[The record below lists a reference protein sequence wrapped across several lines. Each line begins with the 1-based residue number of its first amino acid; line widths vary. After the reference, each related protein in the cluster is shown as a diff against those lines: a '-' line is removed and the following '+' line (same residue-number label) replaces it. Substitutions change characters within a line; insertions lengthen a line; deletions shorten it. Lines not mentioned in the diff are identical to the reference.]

1 MDHKPTETK
10 DVTPVNDTLED
21 LLNNPFSTPTD
32 TLTTS
37 QQAEI
42 DQLQEQQTA
51 ARLIDKLPAERQEQA
66 KQLAAKIDANDAQSV
81 ISYGSAA
88 QAKLSEFS
96 QSMLNHVQAQDIG
109 PVGDSLTELMY
120 RLQEANPDELRAGEG
135 NIFQRVFG
143 KVKQSIY
150 EVTAKYQKIGA
161 QIDKIS
167 VKLDKEKDGL
177 LKDNLMLE
185 QLYQKNKD
193 YFDALNIYIAAGELK
208 MEELQT
214 TIIPEAMKRAEET
227 GDQMDVQIANDYTQF
242 LDRLDKRTH
251 DLRLARQITIQQA
264 PQIRLIQNT
273 NQALAEKIQASIATA
288 IPLWKN
294 QVVIALT
301 LLRQKDAVTAQRQ
314 VSETTN
320 DLLKKNSEML
330 KISAIE
336 TAKENERGIVDIE
349 TLQTTQN
356 DLIETIQENIAYPK
370 RRKRK
375 TSSCRSRAWTHGRR
389 SETKTV
395 GFNPIDHLSLVT
407 KTNAQQQFI
416 TTVDGRF
423 SYLSSNFSIG
433 VYFSFILLCP

>member
-264 PQIRLIQNT
+264 SQIRLIQNT

-356 DLIETIQENIAYPK
+356 DLIETIQETLRIQKEGKEK
-370 RRKRK
+370 RRHAEVELGHMEEDLKQK
-375 TSSCRSRAWTHGRR
+375 
-389 SETKTV
+389 
-395 GFNPIDHLSLVT
+395 
-407 KTNAQQQFI
+407 
-416 TTVDGRF
+416 
-423 SYLSSNFSIG
+423 
-433 VYFSFILLCP
+433 LLDLTQ

>member
-1 MDHKPTETK
+1 MDNNKPNELK
-10 DVTPVNDTLED
+10 NVTPVDSTLDD

-32 TLTTS
+32 TLTQT

-42 DQLQEQQTA
+42 NALQEQQVAT
-51 ARLIDKLPAERQEQA
+51 RLIDKLPPERQEQA
-66 KQLAAKIDANDAQSV
+66 KQLAGKIDATDAQSV

-88 QAKLSEFS
+88 QTKLSEFS
-96 QSMLNHVQAQDIG
+96 QSMLNHVQVQDIG

-161 QIDKIS
+161 QIDKIA

-208 MEELQT
+208 MEELKT
-214 TIIPEAMKRAEET
+214 TTIPEAMKKAEET

-273 NQALAEKIQASIATA
+273 NQALAEKIQASVATA

-349 TLQTTQN
+349 TLQKTQN
-356 DLIETIQENIAYPK
+356 DLVETIQETLRIQQEGKEK
-370 RRKRK
+370 RRH
-375 TSSCRSRAWTHGRR
+375 A
-389 SETKTV
+389 ELE
-395 GFNPIDHLSLVT
+395 LSNMEEDL
-407 KTNAQQQFI
+407 KQK
-416 TTVDGRF
+416 
-423 SYLSSNFSIG
+423 
-433 VYFSFILLCP
+433 LLDLTQ

>member
-150 EVTAKYQKIGA
+150 EVTAKYQTIGA

-356 DLIETIQENIAYPK
+356 DLIETIQETLRIQKEGKEK
-370 RRKRK
+370 RRHAEVELGHMEEDLKQK
-375 TSSCRSRAWTHGRR
+375 
-389 SETKTV
+389 
-395 GFNPIDHLSLVT
+395 
-407 KTNAQQQFI
+407 
-416 TTVDGRF
+416 
-423 SYLSSNFSIG
+423 
-433 VYFSFILLCP
+433 LLDLTQ

>member
-10 DVTPVNDTLED
+10 DITPVNDTLED

-66 KQLAAKIDANDAQSV
+66 KQLAVKIDANDAQSV

-214 TIIPEAMKRAEET
+214 TIIPEAMKKAEET
-227 GDQMDVQIANDYTQF
+227 GDQMDVQIANEYTQF

-356 DLIETIQENIAYPK
+356 DLIETIQETLRIQKEGKEK
-370 RRKRK
+370 RRH
-375 TSSCRSRAWTHGRR
+375 AEVELGHM
-389 SETKTV
+389 E
-395 GFNPIDHLSLVT
+395 
-407 KTNAQQQFI
+407 
-416 TTVDGRF
+416 
-423 SYLSSNFSIG
+423 
-433 VYFSFILLCP
+433 

>member
-1 MDHKPTETK
+1 MDNKPKE
-10 DVTPVNDTLED
+10 VTPVNDTLDD
-21 LLNNPFSTPTD
+21 LLNNPFSNPTD
-32 TLTTS
+32 KLTQT
-37 QQAEI
+37 QQSEI
-42 DQLQEQQTA
+42 NALQEQQTA

-66 KQLAAKIDANDAQSV
+66 KELAAKIDVSDAQSV

-88 QAKLSEFS
+88 QTKLSEFS

-135 NIFQRVFG
+135 NIFQRMFG

-167 VKLDKEKDGL
+167 VKLEKEKDGL

-214 TIIPEAMKRAEET
+214 TIIPKAMKKAEET

-356 DLIETIQENIAYPK
+356 DLIETIQETLRIQKEGKEK
-370 RRKRK
+370 RRHAEVELGHMEDDLK
-375 TSSCRSRAWTHGRR
+375 
-389 SETKTV
+389 
-395 GFNPIDHLSLVT
+395 
-407 KTNAQQQFI
+407 Q
-416 TTVDGRF
+416 
-423 SYLSSNFSIG
+423 
-433 VYFSFILLCP
+433 

>member
-356 DLIETIQENIAYPK
+356 DLIETIQETLRIQKEGKEK
-370 RRKRK
+370 RRHAEVELGHMEEDLKQK
-375 TSSCRSRAWTHGRR
+375 LLDLTQ
-389 SETKTV
+389 
-395 GFNPIDHLSLVT
+395 I
-407 KTNAQQQFI
+407 
-416 TTVDGRF
+416 
-423 SYLSSNFSIG
+423 
-433 VYFSFILLCP
+433 VYYNC

>member
-1 MDHKPTETK
+1 MENDQK
-10 DVTPVNDTLED
+10 DVTPVNDTLDD
-21 LLNNPFSTPTD
+21 LLNNPFSTPVD
-32 TLTTS
+32 SLTTT
-37 QQAEI
+37 QQSEISALQDQQVAE
-42 DQLQEQQTA
+42 
-51 ARLIDKLPAERQEQA
+51 RLVDKLPADRQAQA
-66 KQLAAKIDANDAQSV
+66 RELASKIDVQDSQAV
-81 ISYGSAA
+81 ITYGSAA
-88 QAKLSEFS
+88 QTKLSEFS

-109 PVGDSLTELMY
+109 PVGDSLTDLMY
-120 RLQEANPDELRAGEG
+120 RLSEANPDQLRAGEG
-135 NIFQRVFG
+135 NFFSKMLG
-143 KVKQSIY
+143 KVKQSVFEI
-150 EVTAKYQKIGA
+150 TAKYQKIGA

-167 VKLDKEKDGL
+167 IKLDHEKNGL
-177 LKDNLMLE
+177 LKDNLMLD
-185 QLYQKNKD
+185 QLYNKNKD

-214 TIIPEAMKRAEET
+214 TIIPEAMKKAEAS

-273 NQALAEKIQASIATA
+273 NQALAEKIQVSINTA

-336 TAKENERGIVDIE
+336 TAKENERGIVDID
-349 TLQTTQN
+349 TLQKTQN
-356 DLIETIQENIAYPK
+356 DLVETIQETLRIQQEGKEK
-370 RRKRK
+370 RRAAEIELGHMEEDLKSK
-375 TSSCRSRAWTHGRR
+375 
-389 SETKTV
+389 
-395 GFNPIDHLSLVT
+395 
-407 KTNAQQQFI
+407 
-416 TTVDGRF
+416 
-423 SYLSSNFSIG
+423 
-433 VYFSFILLCP
+433 LLELTQ

>member
-1 MDHKPTETK
+1 MDNKPKE
-10 DVTPVNDTLED
+10 VTPVNDTLDD

-32 TLTTS
+32 KLTQT
-37 QQAEI
+37 QQSEI
-42 DQLQEQQTA
+42 NALQEQQTA

-66 KQLAAKIDANDAQSV
+66 KELAAKIDVSDAQSV

-88 QAKLSEFS
+88 QTKLSEFS

-135 NIFQRVFG
+135 NIFQRMFG
-143 KVKQSIY
+143 KVKKSIY

-167 VKLDKEKDGL
+167 VKLEKEKDGL

-214 TIIPEAMKRAEET
+214 TIIPKAMKKAEET

-356 DLIETIQENIAYPK
+356 DLIETIQETLRIQKEGKEK
-370 RRKRK
+370 RRHAEVELGHMEDDLKQK
-375 TSSCRSRAWTHGRR
+375 
-389 SETKTV
+389 
-395 GFNPIDHLSLVT
+395 
-407 KTNAQQQFI
+407 
-416 TTVDGRF
+416 
-423 SYLSSNFSIG
+423 
-433 VYFSFILLCP
+433 LLDLTQ